1 MTKHDEDGI
10 DYLSR
15 QCWWSETLMVGWSS
29 TVECSTIFFYF
40 VMNGY
45 IVLQANLSKLRCY
58 IFMEYKGNW
67 PKNYDTSI
75 IQRANIT
82 QKYFSQCVQVWVL
95 STLQN
100 WKKLLLRPI
109 VKLCWVR
116 LAMLVIHKEKI
127 QHIVSLPFAWW
138 QWPPERGIVGSALRR
153 WRWNQTLLP
162 RHLQGKA
169 TES

>member
-1 MTKHDEDGI
+1 MRTELITCLNSVGEAKLLWLDVA
-10 DYLSR
+10 L
-15 QCWWSETLMVGWSS
+15 WWGEVQ
-29 TVECSTIFFYF
+29 FYF
-40 VMNGY
+40 VMYGY
-45 IVLQANLSKLRCY
+45 IVLQANLSKLRCF

-75 IQRANIT
+75 IQRANT
-82 QKYFSQCVQVWVL
+82 YYTKVFFTKCCKSKYCLLYKIEKNYYSGLLFSCV
-95 STLQN
+95 
-100 WKKLLLRPI
+100 
-109 VKLCWVR
+109 WVR
-116 LAMLVIHKEKI
+116 LATLVIHKEKI